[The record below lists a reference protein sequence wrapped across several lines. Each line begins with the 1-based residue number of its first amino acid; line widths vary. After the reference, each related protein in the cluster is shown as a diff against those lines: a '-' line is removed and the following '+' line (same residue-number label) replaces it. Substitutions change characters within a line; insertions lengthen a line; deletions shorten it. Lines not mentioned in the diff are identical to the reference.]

1 MTKILN
7 IRIFKIGLKFKI
19 GNLKFAR
26 RKGIAALMTTLS
38 IGTLIFIISLSTTIL
53 AFWSIKNIDVT
64 KKSLKAYYASYS
76 GMQDALLKL
85 ERNKDFNSSF
95 NLSIN
100 STNDVSVSVSNTG
113 NSATITSTAVLSQIN
128 KKIQTITD
136 IDTTTG
142 LITPTSTTELTL

>member
-1 MTKILN
+1 M
-7 IRIFKIGLKFKI
+7 KFNHTQYPI
-19 GNLKFAR
+19 QNTEYR
-26 RKGIAALMTTLS
+26 PRGIAALMTTLS

-76 GMQDALLKL
+76 GMQDALIKL

-136 IDTTTG
+136 IDSTTG

>member
-1 MTKILN
+1 MK
-7 IRIFKIGLKFKI
+7 FKIDLKFKI
-19 GNLKFAR
+19 GNLKFR
-26 RKGIAALMTTLS
+26 RGVAALITILS
-38 IGTLIFIISLSTTIL
+38 LGTLIFIISLATTIL
-53 AFWSIKNIDVT
+53 AFWSIKNIDAT
-64 KKSLKAYYASYS
+64 QKSLKGYYAAYS
-76 GMQDALLKL
+76 GVQDALIKL

-113 NSATITSTAVLSQIN
+113 TQATITATSTLNQIN
-128 KKIQTITD
+128 KKLQTITD